1 MEEQK
6 NNGNGQEDAQK
17 TSGLII
23 IARDTTG
30 KIITRLTCT
39 QSRTVMSA
47 MKSARSVLILKSGAV
62 RVEIH
67 YQEAK
72 TSTYPG
78 KALAVISTDDLISVQ
93 HDVP

>member
-1 MEEQK
+1 MSET
-6 NNGNGQEDAQK
+6 DL
-17 TSGLII
+17 TPSGLVI
-23 IARDTTG
+23 IARDELG
-30 KIITRLTCT
+30 RVITRLSS
-39 QSRTVMSA
+39 SRSRNVMSA
-47 MKSARSVLILKSGAV
+47 MKSARSVLILKKGAV

-67 YQEAK
+67 YQEAQ

>member
-1 MEEQK
+1 MSET
-6 NNGNGQEDAQK
+6 DLAPR
-17 TSGLII
+17 GLVI
-23 IARDTTG
+23 IARDELG
-30 KIITRLTCT
+30 RVITRLCCT
-39 QSRTVMSA
+39 RSRDVMSA

-67 YQEAK
+67 YQEAR

-78 KALAVISTDDLISVQ
+78 KPLAVISMDDLISVQ